1 MPFLLERIPFALPNK
16 FENYAVAFERRSLEY
31 YLLENDLIS
40 NKTKKLDFQ
49 NKQIP
54 LTYELFKND
63 ALILNQYNLNR

>member
-1 MPFLLERIPFALPNK
+1 VRFSRAPLQ
-16 FENYAVAFERRSLEY
+16 EY

-54 LTYELFKND
+54 LMNCLKRRFDFKSIQSKS
-63 ALILNQYNLNR
+63 LTILENENQF